1 MVPRVDNLKGGKACV
16 LGEICIFVV
25 VSIIAVLEFR
35 CKFIIAV
42 QVDYFDLPWVQLFP
56 I

>member
-1 MVPRVDNLKGGKACV
+1 MGGKACI
-16 LGEICIFVV
+16 LGEIYMLVV
-25 VSIIAVLEFR
+25 VSIIAMLEFR

-42 QVDYFDLPWVQLFP
+42 QIDYFDLPWVQLF